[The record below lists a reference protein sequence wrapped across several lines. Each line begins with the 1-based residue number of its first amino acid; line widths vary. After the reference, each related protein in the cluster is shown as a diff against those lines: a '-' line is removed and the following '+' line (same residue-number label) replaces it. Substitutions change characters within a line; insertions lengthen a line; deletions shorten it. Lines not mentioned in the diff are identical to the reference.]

1 MKLLYYFT
9 LSLFLL
15 SFSSSAQLNP
25 SGISLLK
32 KTIIGG
38 TGGWD
43 YVFISSADR
52 HLYLSHGNQ
61 VEVLNADTHE
71 KIGVIPD
78 TKGVHGIAAIPELG
92 KGYITNGKADNV
104 TVFDIKTLKVTSV
117 IPAGTNPD
125 ALLYDQFSKR
135 VFIFNNDSKNVTVID
150 AKMDTVIATIDLGGN
165 PEAGVS
171 NDKGLVYVNLED
183 ANEIVV
189 FESKT
194 LLVKNRFK
202 LSPGEQP
209 TGIAMDKK
217 THRLFSACRASQ
229 LMMIL
234 DADNGRIVA
243 KLPIGKGVDGAG
255 FDEVSKLI
263 YSSNGDGTLTVIKEI
278 FRDQFEVLDNVKT
291 EQGARTM
298 TFDSKSKHIFTA
310 TPQFGATPGA
320 TTENPRPR
328 PAILPNTF
336 MLLEYGKK

>member
-1 MKLLYYFT
+1 MNRFYMPVLFSLLY
-9 LSLFLL
+9 SSL
-15 SFSSSAQLNP
+15 SFSQSGQ
-25 SGISLLK
+25 SGIGLIK
-32 KTIIGG
+32 KTVIGG

-43 YVFISSADR
+43 YVFISVEDR

-61 VEVLNADTHE
+61 VEVVNADTHE
-71 KIGVIPD
+71 MIGVITD
-78 TKGVHGIAAIPELG
+78 TKGVHGIAAIPALG
-92 KGYITNGKADNV
+92 KGYITNGKTNNV
-104 TVFDIKTLKVTSV
+104 TVFEIKTLKAKLL

-194 LLVKNRFK
+194 LAVKNRFK

-234 DADNGRIVA
+234 DADNGKIVA
-243 KLPIGKGVDGAG
+243 QLPIGKGVDGAG
-255 FDEVSKLI
+255 FDDVSKLI

-278 FRDQFEVLDNVKT
+278 SRDQFEMLDNVKT

-298 TFDSKSKHIFTA
+298 TFDSKTKHIFTT
-310 TPQFGATPGA
+310 TPQFGATPAA
-320 TTENPRPR
+320 TTGNPRPR
-328 PAILPNTF
+328 PAILPDTF

>member
-1 MKLLYYFT
+1 MKLTILISASLLF
-9 LSLFLL
+9 LSL
-15 SFSSSAQLNP
+15 SVSAQTNP
-25 SGISLLK
+25 SGITLIK
-32 KTIIGG
+32 KTVIGG

-43 YVFISSADR
+43 YVFISTEDR

-61 VEVLNADTHE
+61 VEVVNADTHE
-71 KIGVIPD
+71 MIGVIPD
-78 TKGVHGIAAIPELG
+78 TKGVHGIAAIPSLG

-104 TVFDIKTLKVTSV
+104 TVFDIKTLKVTSL

-150 AKMDTVIATIDLGGN
+150 AKMDTVITTIDLGGN

-171 NDKGLVYVNLED
+171 NDKGLIYVNLED

-194 LLVKNRFK
+194 LTVKNRFK

-217 THRLFSACRASQ
+217 SHRLFSACRASQ

-234 DADNGRIVA
+234 DADNGKIVA
-243 KLPIGKGVDGAG
+243 QLPIGKGVDGAG
-255 FDEVSKLI
+255 FDDVSKLI
-263 YSSNGDGTLTVIKEI
+263 YSSNGDGTLTVIKEVS
-278 FRDQFEVLDNVKT
+278 RDKFEVLDNIQT

-298 TFDSKSKHIFTA
+298 TFDSKTKHVFTT
-310 TPQFGATPGA
+310 TPQFGATPAA

-328 PAILPNTF
+328 PAILPGTF

>member
-1 MKLLYYFT
+1 MKYLLFFT
-9 LSLFLL
+9 ASITLF
-15 SFSSSAQLNP
+15 SFSAFAQSNS
-25 SGISLLK
+25 SGISLIK
-32 KTIIGG
+32 KTVIGG

-43 YVFISSADR
+43 YVFISETDR

-61 VEVLNADTHE
+61 VEVVNADTHE
-71 KIGVIPD
+71 MIGVIPD
-78 TKGVHGIAAIPELG
+78 TKGVHGIVAIPILG
-92 KGYITNGKADNV
+92 KGYITNGKSNNV
-104 TVFDIKTLKVTSV
+104 TVFDIKTLKAKQL

-125 ALLYDQFSKR
+125 ALLYDKFSNR

-150 AKMDTVIATIDLGGN
+150 VKTDTVVTTIDLGGN

-194 LLVKNRFK
+194 LVVQNRFT
-202 LSPGEQP
+202 LSPGEKP

-217 THRLFSACRASQ
+217 THRLFSACRTSQ
-229 LMMIL
+229 LMMVL
-234 DADNGRIVA
+234 DADNGKIIA
-243 KLPIGKGVDGAG
+243 QLPIGKGVDGAG

-278 FRDQFEVLDNVKT
+278 SRDKFVVLDTIKT
-291 EQGARTM
+291 EPGARTM

-310 TPQFGATPGA
+310 TPQFGETPAATA
-320 TTENPRPR
+320 DNPKPR
-328 PAILPNTF
+328 PAILPGTF

>member
-1 MKLLYYFT
+1 MKLTILISASMLF
-9 LSLFLL
+9 LSLFV
-15 SFSSSAQLNP
+15 SAQTNP
-25 SGISLLK
+25 SGITLIK

-43 YVFISSADR
+43 YVFISSEDR

-61 VEVLNADTHE
+61 VEVVNADTHE
-71 KIGVIPD
+71 MIGVIPD
-78 TKGVHGIAAIPELG
+78 TKGVHGIVAIPALG

-104 TVFDIKTLKVTSV
+104 TVFDIKTLKATSI

-125 ALLYDQFSKR
+125 ALLYDKFSNR
-135 VFIFNNDSKNVTVID
+135 VFIFNNDSKNVTVIN
-150 AKMDTVIATIDLGGN
+150 AKMDTVIAIIDLGGN

-194 LLVKNRFK
+194 LSVKNRFK

-234 DADNGRIVA
+234 DADNGKIVA
-243 KLPIGKGVDGAG
+243 QLPIGKGVDGAG
-255 FDEVSKLI
+255 FDDVSKLI

-278 FRDQFEVLDNVKT
+278 SSDKFEVLDNVKT
-291 EQGARTM
+291 EQGARTI
-298 TFDSKSKHIFTA
+298 TFDSKTKHVFTA
-310 TPQFGATPGA
+310 TPQFGATPAA

-328 PAILPNTF
+328 PAILPDTF